1 MGGRDE
7 LDRPSIGREAIMNR
21 AILYSR
27 VSSGKQQDG
36 ISLEMQVMDMVSY
49 AARMG
54 YTVVGREQDVMTQA
68 LTL

>member
-1 MGGRDE
+1 
-7 LDRPSIGREAIMNR
+7 MNR